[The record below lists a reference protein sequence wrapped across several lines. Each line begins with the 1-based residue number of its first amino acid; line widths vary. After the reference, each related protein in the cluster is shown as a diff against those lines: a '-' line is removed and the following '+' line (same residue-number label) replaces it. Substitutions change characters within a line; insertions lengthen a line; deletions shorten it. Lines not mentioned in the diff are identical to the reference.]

1 MKNRLNKWI
10 TRLAGFIEIAVSILI
25 LIAILLASV
34 SLVQEMFSDGTL
46 LTVDTFE
53 VFLGH
58 ALALV
63 IGLEFIKMLIKH
75 TPGAAIEVL
84 LYAIARQLIV
94 YHTTTLETL
103 IGILAVA
110 GVFAI
115 RKFLFVHAFEEKEET
130 EKEKTKRKRKDAAF
144 AQTGQASEETE
155 KDERM

>member
-1 MKNRLNKWI
+1 MKNWLNKWI

-25 LIAILLASV
+25 LISILLASV
-34 SLVQEMFSDGTL
+34 SLVQEMGLFDGKL

-53 VFLGH
+53 GFLGH

-84 LYAIARQLIV
+84 LYAIARQIIV

-110 GVFAI
+110 AIFAI
-115 RKFLFVHAFEEKEET
+115 RKFLLVHTFDDKPQQQKASDKASPLCEE
-130 EKEKTKRKRKDAAF
+130 
-144 AQTGQASEETE
+144 SEEE
-155 KDERM
+155 SGGS

>member
-1 MKNRLNKWI
+1 MKNWLNKWI

-25 LIAILLASV
+25 LIGILLASV
-34 SLVQEMFSDGTL
+34 SLVQEMGLLGGNL

-53 VFLGH
+53 RFLGH

-84 LYAIARQLIV
+84 LYAIARQIIV

-110 GVFAI
+110 AIFAI
-115 RKFLFVHAFEEKEET
+115 RKFLFVRTFEDKPRGSKDSDKAEALCVESDEESN
-130 EKEKTKRKRKDAAF
+130 
-144 AQTGQASEETE
+144 GS
-155 KDERM
+155 

>member
-1 MKNRLNKWI
+1 MKNWLNKWI

-25 LIAILLASV
+25 LIGILLASV
-34 SLVQEMFSDGTL
+34 SLVQEMGLLGDSL

-53 VFLGH
+53 RFLGH

-84 LYAIARQLIV
+84 LYAIARQIIV

-110 GVFAI
+110 AIFAI
-115 RKFLFVHAFEEKEET
+115 RKFLFVRTFEDKPRGPKDSDKAEALCVESDEESN
-130 EKEKTKRKRKDAAF
+130 
-144 AQTGQASEETE
+144 GS
-155 KDERM
+155 

>member
-1 MKNRLNKWI
+1 MKNWLNKWI

-25 LIAILLASV
+25 LIGILLASV
-34 SLVQEMFSDGTL
+34 SLVKEMGLLGGNL

-53 VFLGH
+53 RFLGH

-84 LYAIARQLIV
+84 LYAIARQIIV

-110 GVFAI
+110 AIFAI
-115 RKFLFVHAFEEKEET
+115 RKFLFVRTFEDKPRGSKDSDKAETLCVESDEESN
-130 EKEKTKRKRKDAAF
+130 
-144 AQTGQASEETE
+144 GS
-155 KDERM
+155 

>member
-1 MKNRLNKWI
+1 MKNWLNKWI

-25 LIAILLASV
+25 LIGILLASV
-34 SLVQEMFSDGTL
+34 SLVQEMGLLGDSL

-53 VFLGH
+53 RFLGH

-84 LYAIARQLIV
+84 LYAIARQIIV

-110 GVFAI
+110 AIFAI
-115 RKFLFVHAFEEKEET
+115 RKFLFVRTFEDKPRGPKDSDKVEALCVESDEESN
-130 EKEKTKRKRKDAAF
+130 
-144 AQTGQASEETE
+144 GS
-155 KDERM
+155 

>member
-1 MKNRLNKWI
+1 MKDWLNKWI

-25 LIAILLASV
+25 LIGILLASV
-34 SLVQEMFSDGTL
+34 SLVQEMGLLGDSL

-53 VFLGH
+53 RFLGH

-84 LYAIARQLIV
+84 LYAIARQIIV

-110 GVFAI
+110 AIFAI
-115 RKFLFVHAFEEKEET
+115 RKFLFVRTFEDKPRGPKDSDKAEPLCVESDEESN
-130 EKEKTKRKRKDAAF
+130 
-144 AQTGQASEETE
+144 GS
-155 KDERM
+155 